1 MGDKTR
7 GLYGKFDIKRTDGK
21 SEPGQKHDGC
31 DYFVLDLTHDP
42 FAFQALMAYAVACD
56 KEYPLLAAD
65 LREKL
70 RVMGIKRLQ
79 QGVGDVLSRE
89 NVDKFLKGLL
99 G

>member
-7 GLYGKFDIKRTDGK
+7 GLYRKFNITRTDGA
-21 SEPGQKHDGC
+21 SEAGRKHNGC
-31 DYFVLDLTHDP
+31 DYFVLDLTHDQ
-42 FAFQALMAYAVACD
+42 FAFQALMAYAFACE

-70 RVMGIKRLQ
+70 RQMGVQRLQ
-79 QGVGDVLSRE
+79 QGVGDLLSKE
-89 NVDKFLKGLL
+89 NVEKFLKGFR